1 MKNINERDQSKGYIP
16 LRLIIRDD
24 MSVDEKIFEF
34 LKSQKV
40 TKNAALSKANVTTGQ
55 NKDGSNLIYVK
66 ASILEKRLGIN
77 YSNNSI
83 YYSFDTNGNYVG
95 CVKVS
100 VSNVIP
106 PNQIEMEYWANE
118 QYKNRGNMT
127 VLAQEVIRD
136 IFESKSFDNLKVRE
150 GLPTSKIEIIMVA
163 INNDNLASLAV
174 ASKLGFD
181 KTGLLHIE
189 DYCRN
194 KEVKSSIN
202 L

>member
-1 MKNINERDQSKGYIP
+1 
-16 LRLIIRDD
+16 

-40 TKNAALSKANVTTGQ
+40 TKNAAFSKTNVTTGQ

-66 ASILEKRLGIN
+66 ASILEKQLGIN

-83 YYSFDTNGNYVG
+83 YYAFDMNGNYVG

-100 VSNVIP
+100 VLNVIP
-106 PNQIEMEYWANE
+106 PNQVEMEYWANE

-127 VLAQEVIRD
+127 VLAQDVIRD

-150 GLPTSKIEIIMVA
+150 GLPTSKIETIMVA

-174 ASKLGFD
+174 AGKLGFD
-181 KTGLLHIE
+181 EIGYLHIE

>member
-1 MKNINERDQSKGYIP
+1 
-16 LRLIIRDD
+16 
-24 MSVDEKIFEF
+24 MSVDEKILEF
-34 LKSQKV
+34 LKSQKG
-40 TKNAALSKANVTTGQ
+40 TKNAVFSKTNVTTGQ

-66 ASILEKRLGIN
+66 ASILEKQLGIN

-83 YYSFDTNGNYVG
+83 YYAFDTSGNYVG

-100 VSNVIP
+100 VLNVIP

-136 IFESKSFDNLKVRE
+136 IFESKSFDDLKVRD
-150 GLPTSKIEIIMVA
+150 GIPTSKIETIMVA
-163 INNDNLASLAV
+163 INDDNLASLAV

-181 KTGLLHIE
+181 KTGHLHIE

>member
-1 MKNINERDQSKGYIP
+1 
-16 LRLIIRDD
+16 

-34 LKSQKV
+34 LKSQKGA
-40 TKNAALSKANVTTGQ
+40 KNAAFSKTNVTTGQ

-66 ASILEKRLGIN
+66 ASILEKQLGIN

-83 YYSFDTNGNYVG
+83 YYAFDTNGNYVG

-100 VSNVIP
+100 VLNVIP

-136 IFESKSFDNLKVRE
+136 IFESKSFDDLKVRD
-150 GLPTSKIEIIMVA
+150 GIPTSKIETIMVA
-163 INNDNLASLAV
+163 INDDNLASLAV

-181 KTGLLHIE
+181 KTGHLHIE

-194 KEVKSSIN
+194 KEVKSPIN

>member
-1 MKNINERDQSKGYIP
+1 
-16 LRLIIRDD
+16 

-34 LKSQKV
+34 LKSQKG
-40 TKNAALSKANVTTGQ
+40 TKNAAFSKTNITTGH

-66 ASILEKRLGIN
+66 ASILEKQLGIN
-77 YSNNSI
+77 YSNNST
-83 YYSFDTNGNYVG
+83 YYAFDVNGNYVG

-100 VSNVIP
+100 VLNVIP

-127 VLAQEVIRD
+127 VLAQDVIRD
-136 IFESKSFDNLKVRE
+136 IFESKSFDNLKVRD
-150 GLPTSKIEIIMVA
+150 GFPTSKIESIMVA
-163 INNDNLASLAV
+163 INDDNLASLAV

-181 KTGLLHIE
+181 KTGHLHIE

-194 KEVKSSIN
+194 QEVKSSIN

>member
-1 MKNINERDQSKGYIP
+1 
-16 LRLIIRDD
+16 
-24 MSVDEKIFEF
+24 MSVDEKILEF
-34 LKSQKV
+34 LKSQKG
-40 TKNAALSKANVTTGQ
+40 TKNAAFSKTSVTTGQ

-66 ASILEKRLGIN
+66 ASILEKQLGIN

-83 YYSFDTNGNYVG
+83 YYAFDTNGNYVG

-100 VSNVIP
+100 VLNVIP

-136 IFESKSFDNLKVRE
+136 IFESKSFDDLKVRD
-150 GLPTSKIEIIMVA
+150 GIPTSKIETIMVA
-163 INNDNLASLAV
+163 INDDNLASLAV

-181 KTGLLHIE
+181 ETGHLHID
-189 DYCRN
+189 DYYRN

>member
-1 MKNINERDQSKGYIP
+1 MGDV
-16 LRLIIRDD
+16 
-24 MSVDEKIFEF
+24 MSIEEKIINY
-34 LKSQKV
+34 LKLQKFI
-40 TKNAALSKANVTTGQ
+40 KNANLSEINTTSCQ
-55 NKDGSNLIYVK
+55 NKEGSKLLYVR
-66 ASILEKRLGIN
+66 ASVLEKKLGTN

-83 YYSFDTNGNYVG
+83 YYAFDTNGNYVG

-100 VSNVIP
+100 VLNVIP

-136 IFESKSFDNLKVRE
+136 IFESKSFDDLKVRD
-150 GLPTSKIEIIMVA
+150 GIPTSKIETIMVA
-163 INNDNLASLAV
+163 INDDNLASLAV
-174 ASKLGFD
+174 ASKIGFD
-181 KTGLLHIE
+181 KTGHLHIE

-194 KEVKSSIN
+194 KEVKSPIN